1 MPAGLYE
8 NDEMMYVETTPWH
21 RQGVRLDNPATA
33 EEAIA
38 AAKLDWKVE
47 TQPVYV
53 RGDSRSASLY
63 HDGSNGYK
71 EVPNKKAIVR
81 KDTDEVF
88 TIMSDGYQPVQNSEA
103 FTFFDEVIAQGEAV
117 YHTAGSLFNGRK
129 IWILAKLPND
139 ITINKV
145 DVVQPY
151 ILLSNSHD
159 GSNAL
164 RMQLTPVRVV
174 CANTLRFATRGQG
187 GFYGKHTKN
196 VMAKAGEAREVL
208 GLAEAYYE
216 MFAKKADQLLN
227 TTMTIIDVQ
236 QYLQSVFQFKVDT
249 TYAEQDH
256 RLVSAY
262 ESTLDL
268 LNHPTNNVGGMAGTA
283 WAAWNAVTY
292 YVDHERAARGALDQ
306 RDDKRLNAS
315 WFGTGADIRQRAYD
329 LLPVS

>member
-1 MPAGLYE
+1 MAAGLYK
-8 NDEMMYVETTPWH
+8 NDEMMYTGTTPWH
-21 RQGVRLDNPATA
+21 QQGVRLDNPATA
-33 EEAIA
+33 EEAIT

-53 RGDSRSASLY
+53 RHFSDALQPT
-63 HDGSNGYK
+63 

-81 KDTDEVF
+81 KDTQEVF

-103 FTFFDEVIAQGEAV
+103 FTFFDDVIAQGEAV

-145 DVVQPY
+145 DVIQPY

-159 GSNAL
+159 GSSAL

-174 CANTLRFATRGQG
+174 CANTLRFATRKQG
-187 GFYGKHTKN
+187 GFFGKHTKN
-196 VMAKAGEAREVL
+196 VMQKAGEAREVL

-227 TTMTIIDVQ
+227 TAMTIIDVQ
-236 QYLQSVFQFKVDT
+236 QYLQSVFQFKADT
-249 TYAEQDH
+249 TYAEQDN

-292 YVDHERAARGALDQ
+292 YVDHARMVRGAIDQ